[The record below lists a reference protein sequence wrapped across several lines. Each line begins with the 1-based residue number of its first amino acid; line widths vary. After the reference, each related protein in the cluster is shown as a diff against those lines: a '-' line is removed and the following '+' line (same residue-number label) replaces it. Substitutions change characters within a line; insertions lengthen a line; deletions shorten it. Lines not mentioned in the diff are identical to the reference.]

1 MRLLHLSTARIP
13 GEKAN
18 TYQVLQMCD
27 AFSAVGMKVTL
38 LHPERVNIPQMRQI
52 KDIKRYYKLHHHFS
66 IEVLPALDMI
76 YLSNRWLSP
85 FPKLLRVL
93 QVKLFKLLMT
103 SYRSSLIRYLRNH
116 SADIYY
122 CRNVKIVRTITI
134 KLPELA
140 PKLFYEAHG
149 FPEKSTELHK
159 LGILLNQ
166 IAGLI
171 TTNNQ
176 KRNRFQHIGIPPE
189 RILVAPNGVDLKRFK
204 HRVFDKREA
213 RNSLSLPYDRRII
226 GYTGRLETL
235 GKEKGVTQ
243 IIEAIAVLKRDSPS
257 SKVTLCCVGGPDEI
271 RQKYQSYARQLGLSE
286 VEAKFIE
293 QVHPAE
299 VPKYLSAFDICAMPF
314 PWSQNY
320 AYYMSPLKLFEYM
333 ASKRVILATKLPAV
347 EEILKHKI
355 NAYLVQPNDTKD
367 LANGIHWL
375 ISHQKEAQRMA
386 DQAWQD
392 VQEYSWEIR
401 AERIVDFMKS
411 RTE

>member
-1 MRLLHLSTARIP
+1 MRLLYLSTARIP

-66 IEVLPALDMI
+66 IEVLPVLDMI
-76 YLSNRWLSP
+76 YLSNRLLSP

-122 CRNVKIVRTITI
+122 CRNVKIIRTITI
-134 KLPELA
+134 KFPELA
-140 PKLFYEAHG
+140 PKLFYEAHD
-149 FPEKSTELHK
+149 FPKKSIEQQKT
-159 LGILLNQ
+159 GNLLNQ
-166 IAGLI
+166 IAGLVT
-171 TTNNQ
+171 TTNQ
-176 KRNRFQHIGIPPE
+176 LRNRYHNIGIPPE
-189 RILVAPNGVDLKRFK
+189 RILVAPDGVDLERFK
-204 HRVFDKREA
+204 HPVLDKKESRE
-213 RNSLSLPYDRRII
+213 SLSLPYDRKIV
-226 GYTGRLETL
+226 GFAGQLETL
-235 GKEKGVTQ
+235 GKERGVAQ

-257 SKVTLCCVGGPDEI
+257 SKVSLCCVGGPEEI
-271 RQKYQSYARQLGLSE
+271 RQKYQSQARQLGLS
-286 VEAKFIE
+286 VDEAKFVK

-299 VPKYLSAFDICAMPF
+299 VPKYLSAFDICAMPY
-314 PWSQNY
+314 PWTQFY
-320 AYYMSPLKLFEYM
+320 AYYVSPLKLFEYM
-333 ASKRVILATKLPAV
+333 ASKRVILGTKLPAI

-355 NAYLVQPNDTKD
+355 NAYLVQPNDTMD

-392 VQEYSWEIR
+392 VQEYSWKKR
-401 AERIVDFMKS
+401 AERIVDYMKT